1 MSSSFN
7 KVILKINKRKIK
19 AIFGFKNK
27 NKYKYTFFSEK
38 YIDNDE

>member
-27 NKYKYTFFSEK
+27 NKYTFFSEK